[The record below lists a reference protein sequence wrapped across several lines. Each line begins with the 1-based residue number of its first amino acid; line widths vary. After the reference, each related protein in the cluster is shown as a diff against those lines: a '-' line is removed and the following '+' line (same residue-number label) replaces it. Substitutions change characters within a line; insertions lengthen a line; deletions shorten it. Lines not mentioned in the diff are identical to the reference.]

1 MSNRNI
7 KYLSRPP
14 FVDNNIMIMSWE
26 GDKVS
31 SSATADVKIR
41 VPLEDSTLYSL
52 FPSSRFFLH

>member
-31 SSATADVKIR
+31 SSATADVKTR
-41 VPLEDSTLYSL
+41 VSLEDSTLYSSFL
-52 FPSSRFFLH
+52 PS

>member
-14 FVDNNIMIMSWE
+14 FVDNIMIMSWE

-31 SSATADVKIR
+31 SSATADVKTR
-41 VPLEDSTLYSL
+41 VSLEDSTLYSSFL
-52 FPSSRFFLH
+52 PS

>member
-14 FVDNNIMIMSWE
+14 FVDNIMIMSWE

-31 SSATADVKIR
+31 SSATADVKTR
-41 VPLEDSTLYSL
+41 VSLEDSTLYSL